1 MERWLK
7 AEVAKERQDLVP
19 AYQRPG
25 CVTFRSRER
34 PFDARD
40 IVNAIFARMWAAS
53 LGLAADPEAVQRL
66 VGDSGAR
73 HLFLGH
79 RDLAPPGEVAPARLA
94 EAERDVAAWR
104 EALLEQGAFTLEEP
118 AEGDLVIDVVTAPGD
133 PALVGLHFHAPDRHQ
148 DPAAR
153 PRLVPPKG
161 TPSRSWAKLEEGLRW
176 SRAPMS
182 PGDRVL
188 EIGASPGGGTRAL
201 VDRGLAVTAVDPQPL
216 DPSLHDRV
224 EWIRSHIGDVAD
236 SRLPA
241 DTRWIVCDANI
252 PPADALGAIAR
263 VLRALPAVEG
273 VLWTVKL
280 MDESACEKLDRTL
293 RRVAELGSRTGDGDP
308 ARVERPR
315 GLRRRVPALNL
326 ARLPRGA

>member
-7 AEVAKERQDLVP
+7 DEVAKARSDLTP

-40 IVNAIFARMWAAS
+40 VVDAVFARMWAAS
-53 LGLAADPEAVQRL
+53 LGLAPDPDAVHRL
-66 VGDSGAR
+66 VKDFGAR
-73 HLFLGH
+73 HLFLAH

-94 EAERDVAAWR
+94 EAERDVESWR
-104 EALLEQGAFTLEEP
+104 DALLERGIFTLDAP
-118 AEGDLVIDVVTAPGD
+118 VAGDLVVDVITAPGD
-133 PALVGLHFHAPDRHQ
+133 PALVGIHFHGPDRHQ

-153 PRLVPPKG
+153 AKLVPPKG
-161 TPSRSWAKLEEGLRW
+161 VPSRAWAKLEEGLRW
-176 SRAPMS
+176 SRPAFAK
-182 PGDRVL
+182 GDRVL

-224 EWIRSHIGDVAD
+224 DWIRHHIGDVLD
-236 SRLPA
+236 SRLPKDA
-241 DTRWIVCDANI
+241 RWIVCDANI

-263 VLRALPAVEG
+263 VCKVLPAIEG
-273 VLWTVKL
+273 VLWTLKL
-280 MDESACEKLDRTL
+280 TDESALEKLDRTL
-293 RRVAELGSRTGDGDP
+293 RRVAELGLP
-308 ARVERPR
+308 RVE
-315 GLRRRVPALNL
+315 ATQL
-326 ARLPRGA
+326 ASNGHELFVAAFRH